1 MYDSF
6 SWVHWVTESQESANN
21 NFKIWWES
29 NIAISFYVK
38 VPAAAQTQD
47 TTILDIFVHYPR
59 NVVVLS
65 PSPIVNYQF
74 EEEGIVL
81 LYSGQ
86 TILDTTL

>member
-1 MYDSF
+1 M
-6 SWVHWVTESQESANN
+6 TESQVSANN
-21 NFKIWWES
+21 NFKIWCES
-29 NIAISFYVK
+29 NVAISFYVK
-38 VPAAAQTQD
+38 VPAAAQTRD

-59 NVVVLS
+59 DVIRSPPPPNV
-65 PSPIVNYQF
+65 NFQF